1 MNKKAKTKLI
11 VILIDDSKLLVN
23 EKHRVYSG
31 KNFERGYISNL
42 SSFKITK
49 LPSKS
54 SDFISL
60 SSLENALNKDSSF
73 SCRILNQTI
82 ENICSLLNSRKS
94 SSLVTNTRFSDLENS
109 ASLPFESLF
118 GFDITSTPC
127 CLRNLSN
134 LVSTFSSNRSLGLEG
149 DINNDIFLT
158 PCQISCILQCCPDV
172 FFSQGGECFKDF
184 FKGSSVFKHFQDLP
198 DHDSCTSKSR
208 FSMAD
213 FAVRN
218 DIFVDFNSHI
228 TQIGNFIFKPF
239 EHKKAKTIVTLMD
252 NHAYKKSKY
261 YSNPS
266 SNSLVEYI
274 LIEDCFLRF
283 LSYDQTPQLS
293 FNANAK
299 YGISFACSSNN
310 FFASALQSYQNSSG
324 TIPINT
330 SNTSLGNSN
339 SSSSISAFLQISILC
354 LSNSDKTFSGA
365 TNCRLYLKSGFT
377 ISSLVS
383 VPFLKKENNILAST
397 TNNIHDNPSF
407 FSLLYIPSFTFL
419 PNSIASCSV
428 NLEFSNNLLSAD
440 NIICLLALSPN
451 SSLTAF
457 SNTLDQTIS
466 ECFLISFFKSPGISI
481 FNSTIP
487 LCEKINYLNISSKTI
502 NRLLVN
508 PKHGFY
514 IDENFERGYISN
526 LSSFNV
532 INLPS
537 KSSNF
542 VSSSNLENDL
552 IKDYILRCGIL
563 NQTTE
568 DISPLENLR
577 KSSSLVTNTRFSD
590 LENSA
595 SLPFESLFG
604 FDITSTPCCLR
615 NLSNLV
621 STFSSNRSLGLEG
634 DINNDIFLTPCQ
646 ISCIL
651 QCCPDVFFS
660 QGGECF
666 KDFFKG
672 SSVFKH
678 FQDLPDHDS
687 CTSKSRFSMAD
698 FAVRNDIFVDFNS
711 HITQIGNFIFKPF
724 EDE

>member
-109 ASLPFESLF
+109 ANLPFESPF
-118 GFDITSTPC
+118 GFEIALYLSEF
-127 CLRNLSN
+127 RNSN
-134 LVSTFSSNRSLGLEG
+134 NSLFTFSSNRNLIVCWDDNIISSFSDTCSKLQSCFNMLLREG
-149 DINNDIFLT
+149 GYKTSNN
-158 PCQISCILQCCPDV
+158 
-172 FFSQGGECFKDF
+172 FFE
-184 FKGSSVFKHFQDLP
+184 GSSVFKHFQDLP

-687 CTSKSRFSMAD
+687 CTSKSRLSMAD